1 MAVGRCFPLTSGN
14 GRSDS
19 GWPPTAD
26 ALWRPDP
33 RCECCSVSI
42 SVRHP
47 RRYNSITVRLGD
59 RESRHVITHCIFR
72 STLRIRG
79 TSCSWDSAA
88 AGHWGSTS
96 RISRSVGT
104 SVELARAIFTSD
116 DYREWRTLEAAARKA
131 GLLRAWTRQE
141 AVGKALGVG
150 LSLTREQFAAALAGP
165 DRLLV
170 ADIHIAESCVAAIAT
185 SGPELRPRLT
195 EFLF

>member
-1 MAVGRCFPLTSGN
+1 MLLGQYFGETPEALQFEYSSLGRPGVSPRHNALHFSFNIAHSGHFALLGFGCGGPLGVDIEDLAV
-14 GRSDS
+14 
-19 GWPPTAD
+19 
-26 ALWRPDP
+26 
-33 RCECCSVSI
+33 
-42 SVRHP
+42 
-47 RRYNSITVRLGD
+47 
-59 RESRHVITHCIFR
+59 SRDICR
-72 STLRIRG
+72 
-79 TSCSWDSAA
+79 
-88 AGHWGSTS
+88 
-96 RISRSVGT
+96 
-104 SVELARAIFTSD
+104 LARAIFTSD